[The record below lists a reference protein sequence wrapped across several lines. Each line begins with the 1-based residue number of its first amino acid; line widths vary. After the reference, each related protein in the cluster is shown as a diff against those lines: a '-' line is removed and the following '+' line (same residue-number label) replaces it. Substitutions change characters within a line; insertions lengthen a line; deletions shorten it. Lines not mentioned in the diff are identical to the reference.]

1 MRRKDETQL
10 DGYQK
15 KERFIANVIFYAII
29 VGLLFVVC
37 KYLLPVLAPFIIG
50 LIVTMTL
57 NPLIRIVGRKE
68 PRLKKPFAIAICTL
82 FYILVAYLLVN
93 FGWQL
98 TQKVGDLIARVPAL
112 FETQIAPALWMLY
125 DRIQEMAHEID
136 PSLAQEI
143 NSIFNETMQNM
154 RVYIT
159 EYSMRAVGFLTDT
172 LTALPGLFI
181 GVLITIISTFFMIA
195 DFDGLVGQAFKLV
208 PSGRRGA
215 VQTTIVY
222 AKNILVKYIK
232 SYSLIFTITFLEL
245 SIGFTILGIPNAF
258 LIGLCVAVFDI
269 LPILGTGGILIPWAI
284 IVAVLGNLGLAF
296 GLLFLYV
303 FIVVVRNIIEP
314 RIVGKQIGL
323 HPLVTLV
330 GMFIGLKLFGI
341 IGLFGIPI
349 TLSILVN
356 LDRNDVIHLFPRDG
370 AADVPIL

>member
-1 MRRKDETQL
+1 MEPIL
-10 DGYQK
+10 EGYQK
-15 KERFIANVIFYAII
+15 KERFIVNIIFYALI
-29 VGLLFVVC
+29 VGLLVLGA
-37 KYLLPVLAPFIIG
+37 KYLLPVLTPFIVA
-50 LIVTMTL
+50 LVVTMSL
-57 NPLIRIVGRKE
+57 NPLIRFVGRQE
-68 PRLKKPFAIAICTL
+68 PRLKKPFAIALCAV
-82 FYILVAYLLVN
+82 FYILVGYLLVN

-125 DRIQEMAHEID
+125 DRIQELAHEVD

-154 RVYIT
+154 RMYVT
-159 EYSMRAVGFLTDT
+159 EYSMRAVGLLTDT

-195 DFDGLVGQAFKLV
+195 DFDFLLIQGFKLV
-208 PSGRRGA
+208 PSSRRGA
-215 VQTTIVY
+215 VRTTVVY

-232 SYSLIFTITFLEL
+232 SYSLIFSITFIEL
-245 SIGFTILGIPNAF
+245 SVGFTILGIPNAF

-284 IVAVLGNLGLAF
+284 IVAILGNAGLAI
-296 GLLFLYV
+296 GLLLLYI

-330 GMFIGLKLFGI
+330 GMFIGLKLFGV

-349 TLSILVN
+349 ALSILVN
-356 LDRNDVIHLFPRDG
+356 LDRNDVLHIFPRDEVK
-370 AADVPIL
+370 DVPLL